1 MERFVFFSLAAGVGH
16 SGEPQWIAC
25 TRDLKGGGHKAG
37 KKFEVNKT
45 VIGRT
50 TVEKRSWK
58 FDSGII
64 YNCGKERS
72 TGGVWGRGY
81 QKRHSTQRNTVQ
93 KQGRSALS
101 CQSGDIN
108 EQMKNRSANWG
119 RVGNWKR
126 LAEIKTG
133 FTTQVREGGSRDI

>member
-1 MERFVFFSLAAGVGH
+1 MERFCFFSLAAGVGH

-72 TGGVWGRGY
+72 TGGGLGERVSETAF
-81 QKRHSTQRNTVQ
+81 HSE
-93 KQGRSALS
+93 KHSSEAGKECFKLS
-101 CQSGDIN
+101 I
-108 EQMKNRSANWG
+108 R
-119 RVGNWKR
+119 
-126 LAEIKTG
+126 
-133 FTTQVREGGSRDI
+133 

>member
-1 MERFVFFSLAAGVGH
+1 MERFVIFSLAAGVGH

-45 VIGRT
+45 VIGRK

-72 TGGVWGRGY
+72 TGGGFGGEGIRNGIPL
-81 QKRHSTQRNTVQ
+81 RETQF
-93 KQGRSALS
+93 RS
-101 CQSGDIN
+101 
-108 EQMKNRSANWG
+108 
-119 RVGNWKR
+119 
-126 LAEIKTG
+126 
-133 FTTQVREGGSRDI
+133 REGVL